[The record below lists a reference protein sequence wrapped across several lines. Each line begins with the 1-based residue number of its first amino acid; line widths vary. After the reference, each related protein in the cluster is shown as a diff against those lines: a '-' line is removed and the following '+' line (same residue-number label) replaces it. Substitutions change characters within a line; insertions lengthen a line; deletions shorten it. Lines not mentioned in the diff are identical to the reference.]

1 VKSKNKDPPVMQDYW
16 DYAKKFLLNEKLIKR
31 VKKMK
36 LEEIR
41 AIKFVNI

>member
-1 VKSKNKDPPVMQDYW
+1 MHDYW
-16 DYAKKFLLNEKLIKR
+16 DYAKKYLLNDKLIKR

-41 AIKFVNI
+41 AIKKVNI

>member
-1 VKSKNKDPPVMQDYW
+1 MQDYW
-16 DYAKKFLLNEKLIKR
+16 DYAKKYLLNDKLIKR

-41 AIKFVNI
+41 SIKLNNI